1 MKPTNS
7 LVTLACL
14 MAGCGLFGPPARLE
28 AQSKV
33 VPNWQID
40 PAKELNP
47 NCQWL
52 REAKWG
58 LFAHYLAHPASTRVP
73 TEMSAQR
80 WNQKVASFRIK
91 ALADQLTELRAPY
104 FFITIGQGGGYY
116 CSPNQTY
123 ERLFGPSGGKLT
135 TRDLVAELA
144 KELPARG
151 IRLGVYLPAVGR
163 RESAEVQQKWR
174 EVITEWSE
182 RWGEAISAWWID
194 GAVYPSPDTFKAFTA
209 AFRAGSPKALVS
221 YNVGPLGMEPDPKL
235 PVTVHEDFLAGETN
249 WHLPVS
255 GVRPWDGKKY
265 YMGPNISGDQLHYLT
280 FLGSFWGLG
289 EPRFPDELVVGWTKH
304 TNNHGG
310 TVSWDVPLS
319 DEGLIPV
326 THFRQIKVL
335 GDSIGGRK

>member
-1 MKPTNS
+1 MTPKKS
-7 LVTLACL
+7 LMILACL
-14 MAGCGLFGPPARLE
+14 AAGWGPVLWPARLG

-47 NCQWL
+47 DCQWL
-52 REAKWG
+52 REARWG
-58 LFAHYLAHPASTRVP
+58 VFAHYLAHPASTRVP
-73 TEMSAQR
+73 IEMSAQQ
-80 WNQKVASFRIK
+80 WNQKVDSFRIK
-91 ALADQLTELRAPY
+91 ALADQLTALRAPY

-194 GAVYPSPDTFKAFTA
+194 GAVYQSPDTFKAFTA
-209 AFRAGSPKALVS
+209 AFRTGSPRALVS

-265 YMGPNISGDQLHYLT
+265 YMGPNISGDQLHFLT
-280 FLGSFWGLG
+280 FLGSFWGRG
-289 EPRFPDELVVGWTKH
+289 EPRFPDDLVVGWTKH

-310 TVSWDVPLS
+310 TISWDVPLS
-319 DEGLIPV
+319 DEGLIPE
-326 THFRQIKVL
+326 THFRQLKVL
-335 GDSIGGRK
+335 SDKVGGRE